1 MDVPRPESEPVTGG
15 GSPPILL
22 NAGFRAI
29 ADVGSKLATA
39 LLYLLVARKTGAA
52 QFGVF
57 TFALSFAGIAVTLGY
72 FGQEVLLAREV
83 SRDHGKL
90 DAYYSN
96 VLTSKLV
103 LSLPPLLGAVAVGSA
118 LGMSSHTL
126 MVVLLMGLG
135 FIFDCVIGVS
145 FAVFIAY
152 ERVSLIPVVLIAQ
165 RWLTTLVA
173 TTVLLLGA
181 GILAVAAIYCT
192 GALLAAIFAAWL
204 LFHRIAKP
212 HLHVDLRAAMA
223 VARDAAPVGLGI
235 VALLLLTR
243 IDTTMLA
250 IFSSSSE
257 VGQYG
262 AAYRL
267 LETTAFVTWSVN
279 TAVLPA
285 MSRLTPT
292 TTPPVGFLY
301 QRAIKLVLALT
312 VPAAAGAAI
321 LATPIIA
328 LLYGP
333 EFHRA
338 AGALAL
344 LSPTIMLF
352 PISSLSCQLF
362 YSQDVRHVVVRV
374 YAAVLLENIV
384 WNLIMIPR
392 FSLYGAAAGTSVSE
406 LLVAGTLLFF
416 SRGLHGS
423 MNIRRILAGVLL
435 GTAAASAPM
444 ALFSDSLL
452 LAIPLGVVTY
462 FAIFLTFERIAFPD
476 DFAVITGLIA
486 RVKGS
491 GPLPPPASQPN

>member
-1 MDVPRPESEPVTGG
+1 MDVPGPESEQDTGG
-15 GSPPILL
+15 RSSLILL

-29 ADVGSKLATA
+29 ADVGSKVATA
-39 LLYLLVARKTGAA
+39 VLYLLVARKTGAA

-57 TFALSFAGIAVTLGY
+57 AFALSFAGIAVTLGY
-72 FGQEVLLAREV
+72 FGQEVVLVREV
-83 SRDHGKL
+83 SRDRGKL
-90 DAYYSN
+90 DHYYSN
-96 VLTSKLV
+96 VLTSKVV
-103 LSLPPLLGAVAVGSA
+103 LSLPPLLAAVAVAFA
-118 LGMSSHTL
+118 LGMSFHTL

-145 FAVFIAY
+145 FSVFLAY

-173 TTVLLLGA
+173 TVVLFLGA

-192 GALLAAIFAAWL
+192 GALLAAIFAAWV
-204 LFHRIAKP
+204 LFRRIAHP
-212 HLHVDLRAAMA
+212 HLRFDLRGALA
-223 VARDAAPVGLGI
+223 VARDAAPVGVGI

-301 QRAIKLVLALT
+301 GRAVKLVLALT

-328 LLYGP
+328 LLYGS
-333 EFHRA
+333 EYHRA
-338 AGALAL
+338 AEALLL

-362 YSQDVRHVVVRV
+362 YSQDVRHVVVTI
-374 YAAVLLENIV
+374 YAVVLLENIV

-406 LLVAGTLLFF
+406 LLVSGTLLFC
-416 SRGLHGS
+416 SRGLHGRL
-423 MNIRRILAGVLL
+423 NIRRILAGVLL
-435 GTAAASAPM
+435 GTAGAGALM
-444 ALFSDSLL
+444 ALFSHSLL
-452 LAIPLGVVTY
+452 LAIPLGVASY
-462 FAIFLTFERIAFPD
+462 FAIFLTFERMAFPD
-476 DFAVITGLIA
+476 DFATVTDLIA

-491 GPLPPPASQPN
+491 GPLASPASQHN